1 MVQKKSNKRRDIL
14 ILLVVLVIALVAYF
28 LTRDRF
34 VGLFSGGLDDPTDD
48 EENLYYSIEY
58 EISSAYVLERGGI
71 VLKNV
76 GDRIKAVELSS
87 GIELD
92 VTDLGD
98 RSQASIQDFSEYVS
112 YIYMFDGNTVYRSQ
126 LDGTELRA
134 TVEDCVKF
142 EPMGDYIYSLQPVN
156 GANYLFRCSI
166 IGTYEQQLFSEP
178 FLDFLAYDG
187 NLLLQ
192 RENGDWWWYNVITQN
207 SADVVLPEETREILL
222 DREGVLYLTD
232 TGLYRISY
240 GGKEE
245 TALYEGAVA
254 TCAVGP
260 HGLGLLLYEG
270 GEDGQCLA
278 AVCGPSGEE
287 LTRLEGETFS
297 PESALD
303 LSADYLF
310 VTDEMGI
317 THCSPID
324 TPAWEVLFEN

>member
-14 ILLVVLVIALVAYF
+14 ILLAVLVIALVAYF

-34 VGLFSGGLDDPTDD
+34 TSLFSGGLDDPADD

-58 EISSAYVLERGGI
+58 EISSAHVLERGGI
-71 VLKNV
+71 VLKNA

-98 RSQASIQDFSEYVS
+98 RSQAPILDFSEYVS

-156 GANYLFRCSI
+156 GAYHLFRCSI

-187 NLLLQ
+187 NLLLR
-192 RENGDWWWYNVITQN
+192 RENGDWWWYNVTTQN
-207 SADVVLPEETREILL
+207 SADVILPQEAREILL

-232 TGLYRISY
+232 TGLYRVSY
-240 GGKEE
+240 GSKEG

-254 TCAVGP
+254 ACAVGP
-260 HGLGLLLYEG
+260 HGLGLLLFEG
-270 GEDGQCLA
+270 EAGQCLA

-303 LSADYLF
+303 LSADHLF
-310 VTDEMGI
+310 VTDETGI
-317 THCSPID
+317 THYSPIN
-324 TPAWEVLFEN
+324 TPAWEVLFET

>member
-14 ILLVVLVIALVAYF
+14 ILLAVLVIALVAYF

-34 VGLFSGGLDDPTDD
+34 TSLFSGGLDDPADD

-58 EISSAYVLERGGI
+58 EISSAHVLERGGI
-71 VLKNV
+71 VLKNA

-98 RSQASIQDFSEYVS
+98 RSQAPILDFSEYVS

-156 GANYLFRCSI
+156 GAYYLFRCSI

-178 FLDFLAYDG
+178 FLHFLAYDG
-187 NLLLQ
+187 NLLLR
-192 RENGDWWWYNVITQN
+192 RENGDWWWYNVTTQN
-207 SADVVLPEETREILL
+207 SADVILPQEAREILL

-232 TGLYRISY
+232 TGLYRVSY
-240 GGKEE
+240 GSKEG

-254 TCAVGP
+254 ACAVGP
-260 HGLGLLLYEG
+260 HGLGLLLFEG
-270 GEDGQCLA
+270 EAGQCLA

-303 LSADYLF
+303 LSADHLF
-310 VTDEMGI
+310 VTDETGI
-317 THCSPID
+317 THYSPIN
-324 TPAWEVLFEN
+324 TPAWEVLFET